1 MEETFNSQEQINI
14 EWFAFDDSFNS
25 NSISAYIS
33 TDLNN
38 DFQTLFNNA
47 GKYWYR
53 LIFYQTL
60 PLLLLR

>member
-1 MEETFNSQEQINI
+1 MV
-14 EWFAFDDSFNS
+14 AFDDSFNS

-47 GKYWYR
+47 GNTGSR
-53 LIFYQTL
+53 QFIYQTL
-60 PLLLLR
+60 PISLLR